1 MEEKLLA
8 DASSDDDA
16 NPLPSCLSFLAAVAT
31 LLLALVLL
39 VVGALCIVA
48 PIVFLVAAIVCLTVG
63 CLDPNPYRAP
73 EIRAVVDGC
82 SGLDGARVPR
92 AFNLTITV
100 DNPDATNRVC
110 LGGAAEVL
118 YAGVPLAAGLVDE
131 DLCVPPQGAGRV
143 AARAASGG
151 VGLPSELAAMMEE
164 ERRAA
169 GGVAR
174 LEVRVFSVELRLSY
188 KCVVGLGRAGAAA
201 ASLPSSPC
209 SISIL
214 SDESDGLVKPI
225 NPTPTL
231 F

>member
-1 MEEKLLA
+1 MEEKLLP

-16 NPLPSCLSFLAAVAT
+16 NPPPSCLSFLAAVAS

-39 VVGALCIVA
+39 VIGALCILA
-48 PIVFLVAAIVCLTVG
+48 PIVFVVAGIVCFTVG
-63 CLDPNPYRAP
+63 CPDPNPYRAP
-73 EIRAVVDGC
+73 EISLVVDAC

-100 DNPDATNRVC
+100 DNPDARNSVC

-131 DLCVPPQGAGRV
+131 DLCVPPRGAGRV
-143 AARAASGG
+143 AARANSGG

-169 GGVAR
+169 GGVAMF
-174 LEVRVFSVELRLSY
+174 EVRIFSVELRRSY
-188 KCVVGLGRAGAAA
+188 KCVVGLRGAGAA

-209 SISIL
+209 SRRIL

-225 NPTPTL
+225 NPDPSL